1 MSIHLSISNDDSAL
15 RIDKNYC
22 PQVYLEKYKYV
33 FFKKK
38 KKIFNYINDDLNVSS
53 DDSDVKDSDYSDE
66 ENSKK

>member
-1 MSIHLSISNDDSAL
+1 MIFL
-15 RIDKNYC
+15 
-22 PQVYLEKYKYV
+22 
-33 FFKKK
+33 KK